1 MSIICSTGVGSGE
14 NPPGGSVHDIGK
26 PLTVSVKRARELL
39 DISHTTVWKLIGEKK
54 VDTVQLGT
62 KRLVIFNSLERLI
75 DKLREASSEE
85 AA

>member
-1 MSIICSTGVGSGE
+1 MGSGE

-39 DISHTTVWKLIGEKK
+39 DISHTTIWKLIGEKRL
-54 VDTVQLGT
+54 DTVQLGT
-62 KRLVIFNSLERLI
+62 KRLVIFSSIERLI
-75 DKLREASSEE
+75 DDLRTNASEQE